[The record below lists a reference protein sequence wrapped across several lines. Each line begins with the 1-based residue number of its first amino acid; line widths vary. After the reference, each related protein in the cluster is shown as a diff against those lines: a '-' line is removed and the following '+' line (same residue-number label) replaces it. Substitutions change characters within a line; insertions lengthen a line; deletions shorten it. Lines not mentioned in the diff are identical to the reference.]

1 MNKLLTII
9 IPSYNMEKYLE
20 RCLNSLLVDETRL
33 PLLDI
38 LVLNDGSKDG
48 TSQIGHRLENKYPDI
63 IRVIDKENGH
73 YGSCVNEGLKYAR
86 GAFVKILD
94 ADDAFDTTVFKS
106 FLDFLSEEN
115 VREKADLILSDYVEV
130 TEDGIVFQ
138 TIRYNTY
145 SGSFHLRDLDDADR
159 RRWFIHGLTY
169 RCENLRLIDYRQSE
183 GVPYTDHEWAFVPL
197 TTANTLF
204 KFNGD
209 LYRYTVGRNGQS
221 VEPAQHAKN
230 LPMEIKVVQAML
242 DAYTKMP
249 VMENPGDQSF
259 IEEQLTGNVE
269 NIYCMYLMW
278 LYPYVIS
285 FEPLKDF
292 DSVLKENH
300 PDIYSRSGR
309 FRTKV
314 GWMGFYP
321 IRNWRQGR
329 TGLIGIQNALYK
341 VVDKLNAILR

>member
-1 MNKLLTII
+1 
-9 IPSYNMEKYLE
+9 
-20 RCLNSLLVDETRL
+20 
-33 PLLDI
+33 
-38 LVLNDGSKDG
+38 
-48 TSQIGHRLENKYPDI
+48 
-63 IRVIDKENGH
+63 
-73 YGSCVNEGLKYAR
+73 
-86 GAFVKILD
+86 
-94 ADDAFDTTVFKS
+94 
-106 FLDFLSEEN
+106 
-115 VREKADLILSDYVEV
+115 
-130 TEDGIVFQ
+130 
-138 TIRYNTY
+138 
-145 SGSFHLRDLDDADR
+145 
-159 RRWFIHGLTY
+159 
-169 RCENLRLIDYRQSE
+169 
-183 GVPYTDHEWAFVPL
+183 
-197 TTANTLF
+197 
-204 KFNGD
+204 
-209 LYRYTVGRNGQS
+209 
-221 VEPAQHAKN
+221 
-230 LPMEIKVVQAML
+230 MEIKVVQAML

-329 TGLIGIQNALYK
+329 TGRTWRG
-341 VVDKLNAILR
+341 